1 MAGKRHQGRPRDPT
15 FQQLVDL
22 DLRER
27 QYKPVYIL
35 VGEDTLRIE
44 SVVES
49 LRNGLLGKEGSAFNY
64 HVFHGEQAVVGDVL
78 AQALSYPMLGGNQVI
93 WLRNAEDNTVDKAA
107 ETALVKY
114 LQDPVQATCMIV
126 SALKVD
132 GRRKWVKAARDKG
145 YLFDFSPP
153 KGYSLMEWVRKAT
166 RKAGLKL
173 DNSLLEVL
181 IDLVGEDLHALSAEL
196 EKLALL
202 AEEREEPLTAEML
215 AEIVMAQGEVGKF
228 ELVDN
233 LQPGNPGPALKI
245 WFTQAAW
252 GARAEEV
259 APILLWRIRKI
270 ALLAAL
276 MKDKIPDGD
285 LPSLAG
291 LHPWVCNRLKESIR
305 HLKPQ
310 GVARGLQASYRC
322 DRSLKRHS
330 LRPEI
335 ALERAILEIC
345 GGP

>member
-1 MAGKRHQGRPRDPT
+1 MVGAM
-15 FQQLVDL
+15 
-22 DLRER
+22 
-27 QYKPVYIL
+27 PVYGASSRPWPSPL
-35 VGEDTLRIE
+35 VGPGQPELKRSERRPIE
-44 SVVES
+44 KSVKQ
-49 LRNGLLGKEGSAFNY
+49 LDKGRLDSA
-64 HVFHGEQAVVGDVL
+64 A
-78 AQALSYPMLGGNQVI
+78 
-93 WLRNAEDNTVDKAA
+93 KAA
-107 ETALVKY
+107 
-114 LQDPVQATCMIV
+114 
-126 SALKVD
+126 
-132 GRRKWVKAARDKG
+132 
-145 YLFDFSPP
+145 
-153 KGYSLMEWVRKAT
+153 

-202 AEEREEPLTAEML
+202 AEDRGEPLTAEML

-276 MKDKIPDGD
+276 MEDKIPDGD
-285 LPSLAG
+285 LASLAG
-291 LHPWVCNRLKESIR
+291 LHPWVCKRLQESIR
-305 HLKPQ
+305 HLKSQ

-322 DRSLKRHS
+322 DRALKRHS

-345 GGP
+345 AGP